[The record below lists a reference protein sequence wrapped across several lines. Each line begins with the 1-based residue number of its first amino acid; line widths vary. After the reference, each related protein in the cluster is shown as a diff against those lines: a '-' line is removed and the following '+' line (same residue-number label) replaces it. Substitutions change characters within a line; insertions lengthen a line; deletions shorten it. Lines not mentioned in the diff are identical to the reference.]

1 MVFSSVVFLFVFLP
15 IVLFLYYISGSF
27 AVKELKNG
35 ILLVASL
42 LFYAWGEPIYLFL
55 MLASTVVCYFVGLGI
70 GYFKERN
77 QLKAAKRVLLVGMV
91 LHIGSLVIFKY
102 TDFFVENINRMF
114 HTAIKEPELALP
126 IGISF
131 YTFQILSYLIDAYWG
146 KVAVQKNWVHL
157 ATYVALFPQLIA
169 GPIVRYETVEREL
182 ADRTETLDE
191 FALGARRFIV
201 GLGKKVLIA
210 NTVGELYT
218 IVHALPRT
226 EQSVVML
233 WLASIAYTIQIY
245 YDFSGYS
252 DMAIGLGRMFGFHFL
267 ENFQYPYIA
276 TSITE
281 FWRRWHISLSS
292 WFRDYVYIP
301 LGGNR
306 AGAWKQYRNIFVVWL
321 LTGFWHGA
329 EWTFVGWGL
338 YFCLLLVL
346 EKAVFG
352 KLLKRLPL
360 LLQHIYTMV
369 LVVISWTMFAAND
382 MGEFFTTLKG
392 MFFVSGLSVSNER
405 TIYYLTS
412 YGVLFLIAII
422 GATPVPMRFYRKHI
436 KVKEQAQRQYLY
448 VMGSLNTRGEVTV
461 SEDEKYVAVT
471 KERTGASDKK
481 DRVIH
486 WEKESFDKEY
496 GLSRLDKWKLC
507 LEVVCIFVIFIAS
520 ISYLV
525 SASFNP
531 FLYFRF

>member
-1 MVFSSVVFLFVFLP
+1 MVFSSVIFLFVFLP
-15 IVLFLYYISGSF
+15 IVLLLYFLSGF
-27 AVKELKNG
+27 FDLKELKNG

-42 LFYAWGEPIYLFL
+42 LFYAWGEPVYLFL
-55 MLASTVVCYFVGLGI
+55 MLASTVVCYFVGRGI
-70 GYFKERN
+70 GYFKEHKR
-77 QLKAAKRVLLVGMV
+77 QRAAKGVLLLGLV
-91 LHIGSLVIFKY
+91 LHIGSLMVFKY
-102 TDFFVENINRMF
+102 TDFFVENVNRLF
-114 HTAIKEPELALP
+114 HTAIPEPGLTLP

-131 YTFQILSYLIDAYWG
+131 YTFQILSYLVDAYWG
-146 KVAVQKNWVHL
+146 KVAVQKNWLHL

-169 GPIVRYETVEREL
+169 GPIVRYETVEKELVNRE
-182 ADRTETLDE
+182 ETLDE

-218 IVHALPRT
+218 VVHALPQA
-226 EQSVVML
+226 EQSVAML
-233 WLASIAYTIQIY
+233 WLASLAYTLQIY

-267 ENFQYPYIA
+267 ENFNYPYIA

-306 AGAWKQYRNIFVVWL
+306 TGALKQYRNIFVVWL

-329 EWTFVGWGL
+329 EWTFVSWGL
-338 YFCLLLVL
+338 YFCILLVI
-346 EKAVFG
+346 EKVGFG
-352 KLLKRLPL
+352 KLLKRLPMA
-360 LLQHIYTMV
+360 LQHIYTMF
-369 LVVISWTMFAAND
+369 LVVVSWTLFAAED
-382 MGEFFTTLKG
+382 MGAFFVTLKG
-392 MFFVSGLSVSNER
+392 MFFAGGLSVINER

-412 YGVLFLIAII
+412 YGILFVIALV

-436 KVKEQAQRQYLY
+436 KVKEQAQKQYLY
-448 VMGSLNTRGEVTV
+448 VMGSLNTSGEVVV
-461 SEDEKYVAVT
+461 SEEETYVAVAR
-471 KERTGASDKK
+471 EKK
-481 DRVIH
+481 KPFGRLIH
-486 WEKESFDKEY
+486 WEKRSFDKEY
-496 GLSRLDKWKLC
+496 GLSRLEKWKMV
-507 LEVVCIFVIFIAS
+507 LEVAGIFLIFIAS

>member
-210 NTVGELYT
+210 CE
-218 IVHALPRT
+218 PR
-226 EQSVVML
+226 S
-233 WLASIAYTIQIY
+233 
-245 YDFSGYS
+245 
-252 DMAIGLGRMFGFHFL
+252 
-267 ENFQYPYIA
+267 
-276 TSITE
+276 
-281 FWRRWHISLSS
+281 
-292 WFRDYVYIP
+292 
-301 LGGNR
+301 
-306 AGAWKQYRNIFVVWL
+306 
-321 LTGFWHGA
+321 
-329 EWTFVGWGL
+329 
-338 YFCLLLVL
+338 
-346 EKAVFG
+346 
-352 KLLKRLPL
+352 
-360 LLQHIYTMV
+360 
-369 LVVISWTMFAAND
+369 
-382 MGEFFTTLKG
+382 
-392 MFFVSGLSVSNER
+392 
-405 TIYYLTS
+405 
-412 YGVLFLIAII
+412 
-422 GATPVPMRFYRKHI
+422 
-436 KVKEQAQRQYLY
+436 
-448 VMGSLNTRGEVTV
+448 
-461 SEDEKYVAVT
+461 
-471 KERTGASDKK
+471 
-481 DRVIH
+481 
-486 WEKESFDKEY
+486 
-496 GLSRLDKWKLC
+496 
-507 LEVVCIFVIFIAS
+507 
-520 ISYLV
+520 
-525 SASFNP
+525 
-531 FLYFRF
+531 